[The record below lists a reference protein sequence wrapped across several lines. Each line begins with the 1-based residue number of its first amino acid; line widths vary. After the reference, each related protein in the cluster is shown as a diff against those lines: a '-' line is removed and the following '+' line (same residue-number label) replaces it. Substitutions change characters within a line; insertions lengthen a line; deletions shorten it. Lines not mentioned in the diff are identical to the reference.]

1 MKPQWVGSRPVPW
14 FSPGVLGMAAV
25 APPCP
30 LPGTSPQGWHDEGPQ
45 DCTDSL
51 SCPSLDPAVDE
62 QNKQTQAYQCSVGP
76 SKDSS
81 EELIKEEEKQEK
93 LSKMP
98 ARHMAFCGG
107 MGVRCGMGSK

>member
-1 MKPQWVGSRPVPW
+1 
-14 FSPGVLGMAAV
+14 MAAV
-25 APPCP
+25 APPCA
-30 LPGTSPQGWHDEGPQ
+30 LPGTSPQGWHEEGPQ
-45 DCTDSL
+45 DSL
-51 SCPSLDPAVDE
+51 SRPSLDPAVDE

-98 ARHMAFCGG
+98 AGPVAFCGG
-107 MGVRCGMGSK
+107 MGVRRGMGSG